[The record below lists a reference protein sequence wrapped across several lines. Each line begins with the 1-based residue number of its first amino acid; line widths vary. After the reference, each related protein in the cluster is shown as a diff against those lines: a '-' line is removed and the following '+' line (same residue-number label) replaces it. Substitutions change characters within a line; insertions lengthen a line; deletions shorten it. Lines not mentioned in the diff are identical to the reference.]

1 MSSECAISAR
11 ALGKA
16 YTIYHKP
23 VDRLKQMIW
32 RGRRTFYQE
41 FWALRDVDFDV
52 YQGETVGVIGRNGA
66 GKSTLL
72 QLVCGTLTP
81 TEGELQ
87 ARGRVSALL
96 ELGSGF
102 NPEFT
107 GRENVFMNAAVI
119 GMSDDEIRRRFDAI
133 AAFADIGDFIDQPV
147 RTYSSGMQARLAFA
161 VAIHVDPDILI
172 VDEILAVGDAAFQRK
187 CIERFHHIRDSGCT
201 ILFVS
206 HDPYLVKTI
215 CQRALY
221 LSRGERAAFGPSA
234 EVVDRYVYDLE
245 QAEARTA
252 PPRAEDVPAP
262 SVEPTQVHALFK
274 FTDVRLENVAGEE
287 IDEVRCGQDIQLRA
301 RYVAL
306 TDDLP
311 DTCSFVFNL
320 KRHDDFYVCGATTI
334 MDGIEPFDVRPEG
347 ELVIRFPNFRAL
359 AGHYKW
365 RVAINDHAG
374 VGVYAEA
381 VHRCVFRV
389 VDRFQAH
396 GLVDLPREWEIDG
409 RTYRPGGEGR
419 RVAGTL
425 IQSGATAGRVN
436 PCP

>member
-52 YQGETVGVIGRNGA
+52 YRGETVGVIGRNGA

-72 QLVCGTLTP
+72 QLVCGTLAP

-87 ARGRVSALL
+87 AQGRVSALL

-107 GRENVFMNAAVI
+107 GRENVFMNAAVL
-119 GMSDDEIRRRFDAI
+119 GMSDHEIRRRFDAI
-133 AAFADIGDFIDQPV
+133 AGFADIGDFIDQPV

-187 CIERFHHIRDSGCT
+187 CIERFHRIRDSGCT

-221 LSRGERAAFGPSA
+221 LSRGERLAFGPSA

-245 QAEARTA
+245 QAEARTTPA
-252 PPRAEDVPAP
+252 RDDDVPAP
-262 SVEPTQVHALFK
+262 AEQPTQVHALFK
-274 FTDVRLENVAGEE
+274 FTDVRLENAAGEE
-287 IDEVRCGQDIQLRA
+287 IDEARCGQDIQLRA

-311 DTCSFVFNL
+311 DKCSFVFNL

-334 MDGIEPFDVRPEG
+334 MDRIEPFEVRPEG
-347 ELVIRFPNFRAL
+347 ELVIRFPSFRAL
-359 AGHYKW
+359 AGRYKW
-365 RVAINDHAG
+365 RVAINDHVG

-389 VDRFQAH
+389 VDHFQAH

-409 RTYRPGGEGR
+409 RTYKPGGEGR